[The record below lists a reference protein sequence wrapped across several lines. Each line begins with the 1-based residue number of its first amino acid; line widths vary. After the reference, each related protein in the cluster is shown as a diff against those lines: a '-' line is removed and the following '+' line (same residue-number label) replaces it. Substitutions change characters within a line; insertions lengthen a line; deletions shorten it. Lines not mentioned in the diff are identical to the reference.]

1 MWPVISN
8 VPEESIN
15 QPELQND
22 TLWKSWWDIFED
34 MSSNLTYNTQ
44 RIEENL
50 DTVFHNA
57 KW

>member
-44 RIEENL
+44 HIEENL